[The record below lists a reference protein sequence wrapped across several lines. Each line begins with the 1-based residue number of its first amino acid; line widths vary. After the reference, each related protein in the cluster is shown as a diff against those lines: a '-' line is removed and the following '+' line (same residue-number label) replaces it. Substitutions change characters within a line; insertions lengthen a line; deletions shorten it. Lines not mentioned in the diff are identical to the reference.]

1 MEQSVTQVK
10 PRFTQ
15 PVNQVFLMLVVLG
28 LVGAGTVLALPV
40 ITPIFMANPYLNG
53 VIIAVFGIGVLACFL
68 QVTQLSSAVRWI
80 KRFAE
85 ERPGH
90 EKRAA
95 PRLLASLAALL
106 RSRGG
111 LRNQITTAST
121 RTILDSVAARLD
133 EARDITRY
141 IVNLLV
147 FLGLLGTFY
156 GLATTVPAV
165 VETIRSLKPGEGQ
178 AGIEVFGN
186 LMSGLEQQL
195 GGMGTA
201 FASSLLGLAGS
212 LVVGLLELFAGHGQ
226 NRFYRE
232 LEEWL
237 SGITRLGYASGDIEQ
252 AGEAGTGAPAG
263 DSLMEHLDVLHTV
276 VRRSE
281 EARAQ
286 MDQRLLSLSATL
298 ERVAHRLE
306 RDDAHHPE
314 VALERIAQGQ
324 EKLIML
330 LEEGKGTQGG
340 GEYVDAES
348 RMRLRSI
355 DVQLLR
361 ILEEMS
367 TGRQESINELRS
379 ELSGLSRAIRQM
391 GEPVVTA
398 ARDKGKA

>member
-1 MEQSVTQVK
+1 MEQSEPQVK

-28 LVGAGTVLALPV
+28 LAAAGVVLALPV
-40 ITPIFMANPYLNG
+40 IKPIYDSNPYLNG
-53 VIIAVFGIGVLACFL
+53 VIMGVFVIGVLSCFF
-68 QVTQLSSAVRWI
+68 QVSQLSSAVRWI
-80 KRFAE
+80 KRFAGG
-85 ERPGH
+85 RPGH
-90 EKRAA
+90 ESKAA

-106 RSRGG
+106 RARGG
-111 LRNQITTAST
+111 LRSQITTAST

-133 EARDITRY
+133 ETRDITRY

-156 GLATTVPAV
+156 GLATTVPRV
-165 VETIRSLKPGEGQ
+165 VDTIRALNPGEGQ
-178 AGIEVFGN
+178 AGGVEMFTD
-186 LMSGLEQQL
+186 LLTGLEAQL

-201 FASSLLGLAGS
+201 FSSSLLGLAGS

-252 AGEAGTGAPAG
+252 AGDTAPTGDMDA
-263 DSLMEHLDVLHTV
+263 LMEHLDVLHTV

-281 EARAQ
+281 ESRAQ
-286 MDQRLLSLSATL
+286 MDQRLLSLSATM
-298 ERVAHRLE
+298 ERLAHRLE
-306 RDDAHHPE
+306 RDEAHHPE

-324 EKLIML
+324 EKLVML
-330 LEEGKGTQGG
+330 LEENRGQGGG

-367 TGRQESINELRS
+367 TGRQEGINELRS
-379 ELSGLSRAIRQM
+379 ELAGLSRAIRQM
-391 GEPVVTA
+391 GEPVLRA
-398 ARDKGKA
+398 GDKGKG